1 MVITVVVPRSSID
14 VLIEALV
21 VMVNAL
27 TSRFVTT
34 TTGSGLTEAGRL
46 RPMPRPSQRLVR
58 RPLLCF
64 LQLLHILYLLP
75 RRSSSEISLR
85 LKYDLK
91 KSEEFDLNWLV
102 QFVESLAKSKALHTF
117 ACAI

>member
-34 TTGSGLTEAGRL
+34 TTGSGLTEAGREANAEA
-46 RPMPRPSQRLVR
+46 VA
-58 RPLLCF
+58 
-64 LQLLHILYLLP
+64 
-75 RRSSSEISLR
+75 EA
-85 LKYDLK
+85 
-91 KSEEFDLNWLV
+91 
-102 QFVESLAKSKALHTF
+102 VEKA
-117 ACAI
+117 